1 MVLVSAHGMCAGDD
15 PRLLRAWARA
25 TSFAP
30 DLATDAELEHAVAHF
45 AELER
50 VEGKPLSS
58 IDQTC
63 LRMLTSEQAYR
74 AANDAAV
81 LTEGATA

>member
-1 MVLVSAHGMCAGDD
+1 MSAHLICGGDD
-15 PRLLRAWARA
+15 RRLLRAWARA

-58 IDQTC
+58 IDRTC
-63 LRMLTSEQAYR
+63 LGMLTAEQDYR
-74 AANDAAV
+74 AASDAAV
-81 LTEGATA
+81 LDEGARA